1 MSQSNNKNSN
11 SGTIKIFG
19 AVALLFGIVYAILGT
34 LALTG
39 AVSGLL
45 PGHEAQE
52 ALVVVLA
59 YAVAILA
66 IICGAACIKGVYSVC
81 RALGLVFAVLGLVS
95 LIYLQITQDSFSIAD
110 CIALVLGAA
119 IYGIAR
125 KEN

>member
-1 MSQSNNKNSN
+1 MSQSNNKYSN
-11 SGTIKIFG
+11 SGTLKIFG

-66 IICGAACIKGVYSVC
+66 IISAPHV
-81 RALGLVFAVLGLVS
+81 
-95 LIYLQITQDSFSIAD
+95 
-110 CIALVLGAA
+110 
-119 IYGIAR
+119 
-125 KEN
+125 

>member
-1 MSQSNNKNSN
+1 MSNHNTS
-11 SGTIKIFG
+11 SGTLKIFG
-19 AVALLFGIVYAILGT
+19 IIAILFGIIYAILGT

-39 AVSGLL
+39 AVTGLL
-45 PGHEAQE
+45 PGHESQE
-52 ALVVVLA
+52 ALIMILA
-59 YAVAILA
+59 YAVAVLA
-66 IICGAACIKGVYSVC
+66 IVCGAACIKNAYSVC

-95 LIYLQITQDSFSIAD
+95 LLYLQFTQDSFSLAD

>member
-11 SGTIKIFG
+11 SGTLKIFG

-66 IICGAACIKGVYSVC
+66 IICGATCIKGVYSVC